1 MTEKEKMLAG
11 LPYDAWVTELHDDRM
26 RAKSLCHQFNMADP
40 TDLEARM
47 SILAGLL
54 CIKDKAHMEPN
65 FFCDYGYNISVGSNF
80 YSNHNLTI
88 IDVCKV
94 TIGDNVMFGP
104 HVIVSTAAHP
114 IDAAE
119 RRKTE
124 FGAPITI
131 GNDVWLGGN
140 VSVLPG
146 ITIGDNCVIG
156 AGSVINKDIPANT
169 VAVGIPC
176 KVVKSLT

>member
-1 MTEKEKMLAG
+1 M
-11 LPYDAWVTELHDDRM
+11 
-26 RAKSLCHQFNMADP
+26 
-40 TDLEARM
+40 
-47 SILAGLL
+47 
-54 CIKDKAHMEPN
+54 
-65 FFCDYGYNISVGSNF
+65 GSNF

-114 IDAAE
+114 IDPAE

-131 GNDVWLGGN
+131 GSDVWLGGN